1 MKGKTGLCLGREKE
15 VTTTPLLRN
24 CDASNERILAKNV
37 SGKSKGEEESERERE
52 TRKSQAQKEW
62 QVVWFRREEV

>member
-37 SGKSKGEEESERERE
+37 SGKSKGEEESERERDE
-52 TRKSQAQKEW
+52 KESGAKG
-62 QVVWFRREEV
+62 VACGMV